1 MSDTVTNI
9 KINLSKIP
17 KDKIFDGKNGKY
29 IDVTIAERQSPDQF
43 GNTHTMYHYDSA
55 TKVKTYIGEGK
66 LFTFGQQ
73 QSAQPQQ
80 KQQQTQPPEKDF
92 SDLPW

>member
-17 KDKIFDGKNGKY
+17 RDKIFDGKNGKY
-29 IDVTIAERQSPDQF
+29 IDVTIAERQSPDKY
-43 GNTHTMYHYDSA
+43 GNTHTMYHYDSE

-73 QSAQPQQ
+73 QVAAQPTQQ
-80 KQQQTQPPEKDF
+80 RTAQPEGKIFD
-92 SDLPW
+92 DLPF